1 MRFWLIAI
9 WNSIPRSWAIVSLPF
24 VFLIVVFAGWFLFGG
39 LFIEQPDL
47 RQIHYAGELERLLPE
62 AEKGSKIAQYQ
73 VGVIYRDGLAGNKS
87 LKISVR
93 WFEKAARLGYSPA
106 QYALG
111 RAHALGEGVAQN
123 FGRASELY
131 RTAAGFGRHAPSEY
145 ALGQLYFQG
154 KGVLQDFK
162 QALNWYQRAALR
174 NHAGAQA
181 VMGSM
186 YAKGWGIDQNL
197 TEAYVW
203 YSLAAA
209 QPKQVARFGLDLN
222 PVEAAAEMKAKLN
235 RLQLK
240 IATKKLKRLG
250 KKLKI
255 K

>member
-1 MRFWLIAI
+1 MRLWLLAI
-9 WNSIPRSWAIVSLPF
+9 WKSVPRSWAIVSLPF
-24 VFLIVVFAGWFLFGG
+24 ILLIVVFAGWFFFGG
-39 LFIEQPDL
+39 FFIEKPDL
-47 RQIHYAGELERLLPE
+47 RQIHYAAELESLLPE
-62 AEKGSKIAQYQ
+62 AEKGNKIAQHQ
-73 VGVIYRDGLAGNKS
+73 VGVIYRDGLAGHKN
-87 LKISVR
+87 LHASVR
-93 WFEKAARLGYSPA
+93 WFEKAAKLGHPPA

-111 RAHALGEGVAQN
+111 RAYALGEGVAQN

-174 NHAGAQA
+174 NHAGAQL

-197 TEAYVW
+197 QEAYVW

-209 QPKQVARFGLDLN
+209 QPEKVARFGLDLN

-240 IATKKLKRLG
+240 NATIKLKRLH
-250 KKLKI
+250 KKLRL
-255 K
+255 

>member
-9 WNSIPRSWAIVSLPF
+9 WNSIPSSWAIVSLPF
-24 VFLIVVFAGWFLFGG
+24 VVLIAVFIGWFFFGG
-39 LFIEQPDL
+39 LFIEKPDL
-47 RQIHYAGELERLLPE
+47 RQIQYAAELERLLPE
-62 AEKGSKIAQYQ
+62 AEKGNKFAQYQ
-73 VGVIYRDGLAGNKS
+73 IGVIYRDGLAGNKNLS
-87 LKISVR
+87 ISAR
-93 WFEKAARLGYSPA
+93 WFDRAAKQGHPPA

-111 RAHALGEGVAQN
+111 RAYALGEGVAQN

-197 TEAYVW
+197 EEAYVW

-209 QPKQVARFGLDLN
+209 QPRKVARFGLDLDLT
-222 PVEAAAEMKAKLN
+222 ETLAEIKSKLN
-235 RLQLK
+235 RIQLK
-240 IATKKLKRLG
+240 NATKKIKRLR
-250 KKLKI
+250 KKIRL
-255 K
+255 